1 VRDVQD
7 DPVPRHCQVAVV
19 GAGLTGLA
27 TAYALARSGVDVAV
41 FEADTVGSGASGRTG
56 GIVLE
61 DTAQGRL
68 AAVEDCIPTLQRL
81 LLETGIVCE
90 LDLPGCWELTH
101 EGRGDPQWQDG
112 DRELAIQDTV
122 PGGTLDPGRL
132 LGDLARV
139 VRGAGARLLE
149 HAPVHEISGGSRLRL
164 EVAQTVVV
172 AEQVVLGL
180 NAYTRSLVSTGAD
193 FHPAL
198 ALALCTG
205 ALERGTIERIGIA
218 DRKPF
223 YTVDLPY
230 LWGRP
235 LYWNDEERLILGG
248 GLGFDASGEV
258 RRIDCTSAEVVQSF
272 AHLEERVRGLHPA
285 LAEIAIA
292 FRWGGPLAFR
302 AGGHP
307 ILCRH
312 PDQPKIVLTGA
323 YAGHGLALSVRMGE
337 LAARILL
344 GYADP
349 PAWGALD

>member
-1 VRDVQD
+1 VLEPQE
-7 DPVPRHCQVAVV
+7 DPLPRHCQVAVI
-19 GAGLTGLA
+19 GGGLTGL
-27 TAYALARSGVDVAV
+27 TAAYTLSRKGVDVAV

-56 GIVLE
+56 GIILE

-68 AAVEDCIPTLQRL
+68 AGVEDCIPTLQRL
-81 LLETGIVCE
+81 LLETGIACE

-101 EGRGDPQWQDG
+101 ESRGDSLWQDG

-139 VRGAGARLLE
+139 VRGAGVRLLE
-149 HAPVHEISGGSRLRL
+149 HAAVQEISAGPRLRL
-164 EVAQTVVV
+164 HVAQTVVS

-180 NAYTRSLVSTGAD
+180 NAYTRALVAPGLD

-205 ALERGTIERIGIA
+205 PLEHGTIARIGIT
-218 DRKPF
+218 DRRPF

-235 LYWNDEERLILGG
+235 LYQNGEERLILGG
-248 GLGFDASGEV
+248 GLGFDPSGEV
-258 RRIDCTSAEVVQSF
+258 RRIDCASPEVVQSF

-285 LAEIAIA
+285 LAEISIDL
-292 FRWGGPLAFR
+292 RWGGPVAFR

-307 ILCRH
+307 ILCQH
-312 PDQPKIVLTGA
+312 PDQRNIVLTGA

-344 GYADP
+344 GDADTP
-349 PAWGALD
+349 PWGVLD